1 MKLAFVLLAL
11 TAIIAPAA
19 MASMTTCPTATLD
32 QYLTPNFTCTSG
44 NLLFSNFG
52 YAPSASPVGVLIP
65 ATSISVTPQV
75 MTGNEGFQFA
85 DGWNVGTQAG
95 NTSSFQDS
103 LISFTISTVN
113 HAKTLDE
120 LTLFFN
126 GTFTGTG
133 LSNVTEQYC
142 AGGTLTSCPQATG
155 QIKVTNPPKSFNDTV
170 FFAPV
175 NTLSVSKD
183 IGVSSGSNGTAN
195 ISQVINTFDQT
206 GGVPEPMSCFL
217 LGTGLLG
224 LGLLRKRSQRS

>member
-1 MKLAFVLLAL
+1 MKLAFAFLAL

-32 QYLTPNFTCTSG
+32 QYLVPNFTCTSG

-52 YAPSASPVGVLIP
+52 YSASANPAGVAIP
-65 ATSISVTPQV
+65 ATAIAVLPQL
-75 MTGNEGFQFA
+75 MTGNEGFQFS

-126 GTFTGTG
+126 GSFTGTG
-133 LSNVTEQYC
+133 LSGVTEQYC
-142 AGGTLTSCPQATG
+142 VGGTLLSCPQATA
-155 QIKVTNPPKSFNDTV
+155 QIKVTNPPKNFNDMV
-170 FFAPV
+170 FFAAT
-175 NTLSVSKD
+175 NTVSVSKD
-183 IGVSSGSNGTAN
+183 INVTSGTNGTAA
-195 ISQVINTFDQT
+195 ISQVINTFQQT
-206 GGVPEPMSCFL
+206 GVPEPMSCFL
-217 LGTGLLG
+217 LGSGLLG
-224 LGLLRKRSQRS
+224 LGLLRKRAHRS